1 MSIRSRII
9 AIVSLLSLL
18 AAAIVTQGAF
28 RQAELL
34 NLMEAQ
40 YRESTMALQDFAVA
54 MEAYQKFR
62 VDLRDLVANRPN
74 AAKTLKNIEGRKALI
89 LKSLGSFASL
99 VPSPEAKKAAADLE
113 ALLQQYFQRDG
124 QIEAAFQ
131 KDGAGAALGLIYND
145 KSGLATQVSEAFSE
159 LFEGQTAAAK
169 SLLDRSRAD
178 EINLIVATLSLTL
191 VFLAAAFALGWA
203 LARGIG
209 NALNE
214 AKGLAA
220 RVAEGDLTVSTSGRW
235 TVRKD
240 ETGALGRALGRMTSD
255 LAANVRELRKTGQ
268 ALEDTS
274 HRLQAE
280 VQTTAGAVGDI
291 QGTVQ
296 GLFELSARQS
306 QGADE
311 TRRSADQIV
320 RALEA
325 LDTSIEAQAASVTES
340 SAAIQEMLAN
350 IQSIRNKTDL
360 MNRAFEDLD
369 RASTDGQSKIA
380 SLRDGIHQI
389 SLQSEQ
395 LNQANLSIKAIAS
408 QTNLLAMNAAIEA
421 AHAGDAGRGFAVVAD
436 EIRKLAESASRQ
448 SVEISADVQAI
459 KAAIGTSEATSQATL
474 QAFLYII
481 DRIQNLGAY
490 EADIRQAIE
499 EQDAGSRQM
508 LEAIAHINEVT
519 ATVLDGS
526 QAVVREGRA
535 IQNQTGDLSR
545 SVDEARSAVQ
555 TVLAATEAIGRVA
568 TDLGTMGETNRSLAR
583 ELTAAVQ
590 RFQVTEPGTE
600 GVTGKG

>member
-18 AAAIVTQGAF
+18 SAAILAQGAF

-34 NLMEAQ
+34 NLMESQ
-40 YRESTMALQDFAVA
+40 YRQSTMALQDFAVA

-74 AAKTLKNIEGRKALI
+74 AAKTLKNIEGRKDLI
-89 LKSLGSFASL
+89 LKSLRSFATL
-99 VPSPEAKKAAADLE
+99 VPDPQAKKGAADLE

-124 QIEAAFQ
+124 ELEAKFHQ
-131 KDGAGAALGLIYND
+131 AGADAALAIIYND
-145 KSGLATQVSEAFSE
+145 KSGLATQISKAFGD
-159 LFEGQTAAAK
+159 LFQGQTKAAK
-169 SLLDRSRAD
+169 ALVDDSRAD
-178 EINLIVATLSLTL
+178 ETNLMALTLAVTL
-191 VFLAAAFALGWA
+191 VFLVAAFVLGWT

-214 AKGLAA
+214 AKVLAA
-220 RVAEGDLTVSTSGRW
+220 RVAEGDLTAATVGGK
-235 TVRKD
+235 VRKD
-240 ETGALGRALGRMTSD
+240 ETGDLGRALGRMTSD
-255 LAANVRELRKTGQ
+255 LATNVRDLRKTGQ
-268 ALEDTS
+268 ALDDTS

-280 VQTTAGAVGDI
+280 VKTTAGAVGEI
-291 QGTVQ
+291 QGTVR

-325 LDTSIEAQAASVTES
+325 LDTSIEAQASSVTES

-360 MNRAFEDLD
+360 MNKAFEDLD
-369 RASTDGQSKIA
+369 RASTDGQGKIA

-448 SVEISADVQAI
+448 SVEISGDVQAI

-526 QAVVREGRA
+526 QAVVGEGRA

-545 SVDEARSAVQ
+545 SLDEARTAVQ
-555 TVLAATEAIGRVA
+555 TVLEATEAIAQVA
-568 TDLGTMGETNRSLAR
+568 TDLGAMGETNRALAA

-590 RFQVTEPGTE
+590 RFQVSDLGGSELQG
-600 GVTGKG
+600 